1 VSVHCWS
8 WFREAPAGAPE
19 DAEEVDQARWREL
32 GARRGL
38 EPVEW
43 CVRRLNATVRVV
55 KPTEMLML
63 MNLRLRPAQALTRAL
78 ADLDAR
84 MKGATPARRRVAER
98 AATEMRRL
106 LARGE
111 WSAAFAAGKRADA
124 ALADGIRP
132 EGRP

>member
-1 VSVHCWS
+1 
-8 WFREAPAGAPE
+8 
-19 DAEEVDQARWREL
+19 
-32 GARRGL
+32 
-38 EPVEW
+38 
-43 CVRRLNATVRVV
+43 VRRLNATVRVV